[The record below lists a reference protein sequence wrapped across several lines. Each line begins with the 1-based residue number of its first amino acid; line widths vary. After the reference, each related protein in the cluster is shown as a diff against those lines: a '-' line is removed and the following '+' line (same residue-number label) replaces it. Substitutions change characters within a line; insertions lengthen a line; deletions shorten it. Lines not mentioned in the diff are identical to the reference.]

1 MAKYKKA
8 VITNA
13 GLDMLSRSILQSGA
27 VTFTKMEIGAGE
39 YQGDE
44 DLLNS
49 TGLKMPKQSCSIT
62 QATVVDGN
70 TVKIQSRISNDEI
83 KTGYYIREVGI
94 YAQLADEEKLI
105 SINLAEPEYTDYLPD
120 KDTAPVTVI
129 YDIYLQIKN
138 CNQINFKYTC
148 PADVYALKADV
159 DESLER
165 LQKPI
170 YDEAEDLIELTSG
183 EEHTTAWGKVK
194 KAIKELISH
203 IGTDATA
210 NKGGH
215 VRLSSSSAVTDS
227 TGLALPATEK
237 NASLDGTL
245 AQQIAALN
253 KSLLLKWIGQI
264 CYKAFNTYSLPVAM
278 ANYRTLNVIVIPD
291 GNRAQ
296 CMELN
301 IPTSFLNTAYQAFGM
316 TRLVSNANPII
327 YSIQIGASSDT
338 LTLESCKTYN
348 LTTGTLIADLLDT
361 TYVYVYGI

>member
-39 YQGDE
+39 YQEDE

-70 TVKIQSRISNDEI
+70 TVKIQSRISNDEV
-83 KTGYYIREVGI
+83 KVGYYIREVGI

-138 CNQINFKYTC
+138 CNQINFNYTC

-159 DESLER
+159 DESLEQ

-170 YDEAEDLIELTSG
+170 YNEAEDLAELTSG
-183 EEHTTAWGKVK
+183 EEHITAWGKVK

-237 NASLDGTL
+237 NASLEGTM

-253 KSLLLKWIGQI
+253 KSFASRYLGMQVNNCIMNGFMYEASFVNGECEAPLEKLGLAGCNTDDWYLLIIFGNNLIDGKLEQVSWGLGSENGKVKIILPLNPSYNGTVWINGLAI
-264 CYKAFNTYSLPVAM
+264 
-278 ANYRTLNVIVIPD
+278 
-291 GNRAQ
+291 
-296 CMELN
+296 
-301 IPTSFLNTAYQAFGM
+301 
-316 TRLVSNANPII
+316 
-327 YSIQIGASSDT
+327 ASH
-338 LTLESCKTYN
+338 K
-348 LTTGTLIADLLDT
+348 
-361 TYVYVYGI
+361 